1 MHTDRGIGGHL
12 AWVERVT
19 HLGFEVRVDLQLHNG
34 GTTWVQ
40 LSRGAANELDLV
52 PGDQAWVTR
61 APTSSRQSTL
71 SQVVG

>member
-1 MHTDRGIGGHL
+1 
-12 AWVERVT
+12 VERVT
-19 HLGFEVRVDLQLHNG
+19 HLGFEVRVDLKLDVG

-52 PGDQAWVTR
+52 PDDQVWVTR
-61 APTSSRQSTL
+61 ATPSSRRASF